1 MEKVRRAV
9 NEIAY
14 ARNPRKL
21 CRLHRSLIPL
31 LSIASSLYKLALS
44 LRHSLYRHG
53 FFPVHRLPV
62 AVVSVGNLS
71 WGGNG
76 KTPMVEFIARWLC
89 HFGIS
94 PLILSRGY
102 AGGDEV
108 NMLRRHLLWT
118 PTKFGVGANRA
129 AVASQFIQRYGYVD
143 TRESSWYRKQQLG
156 HELNVSVD
164 SENIGAVVLDDA
176 MQVMPTIAPTKERYR
191 KHWSL
196 WRDLDIVMVN
206 GLTLWGNLQLLPL
219 GPLREPL
226 TALKRADAV
235 VIHHA
240 DLVSENI
247 LKDIEST
254 IRGIKES
261 IPLFF
266 SKMDPTYLFEVGNTN
281 ANIPLTALHKATILC
296 VSAIGSAESFVKKI
310 QKMGACYVD
319 RVDFSDHHAFHVKDI
334 ELIRA
339 KLKEL
344 EGKFGSKPIVVITE
358 KDYDRDP
365 EILKQL
371 YPFKTF
377 VVCSTLMVMSYK
389 GSTEDSFKNF
399 LKDHLRLKF
408 PAEN

>member
-1 MEKVRRAV
+1 MEKVRRAA

-31 LSIASSLYKLALS
+31 LSISSSLYKLALS

-89 HFGIS
+89 HSGIS

-156 HELNVSVD
+156 HELNISVD

-176 MQVMPTIAPTKERYR
+176 MQ
-191 KHWSL
+191 HWSL

-261 IPLFF
+261 IPLFLT
-266 SKMDPTYLFEVGNTN
+266 KMDPTYLFEVGNTK
-281 ANIPLTALHKATILC
+281 ANIPLTGLHKATILC

-310 QKMGACYVD
+310 QKMGARYVD

-339 KLKEL
+339 KLREL

-377 VVCSTLMVMSYK
+377 VLCSALMVMSYK